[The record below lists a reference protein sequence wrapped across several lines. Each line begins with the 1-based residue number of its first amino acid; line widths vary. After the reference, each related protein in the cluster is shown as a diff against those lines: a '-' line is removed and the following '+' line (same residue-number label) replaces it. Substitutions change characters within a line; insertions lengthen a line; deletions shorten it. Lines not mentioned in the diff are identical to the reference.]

1 MVRISPAARKSKL
14 LSAALKVRT
23 IEPESE
29 PAPMIVLKSAPAST
43 SATPLG
49 VGPPDEVIEDTLV
62 LTALTSKLVNVST
75 PEGVVSRL
83 PLPVV
88 WAISVIAWPPE
99 TSATSTG
106 LGVGFVTD
114 GGGGLIGGS
123 MGSLFGVALIV
134 MVSGVGAL
142 F

>member
-1 MVRISPAARKSKL
+1 MMVRISPAARKSKL

-23 IEPESE
+23 IAPESE
-29 PAPMIVLKSAPAST
+29 PAPIIVLKSAPAST

-88 WAISVIAWPPE
+88 WAISLIAWPPE
-99 TSATSTG
+99 TSAASTG
-106 LGVGFVTD
+106 LGVGFVS
-114 GGGGLIGGS
+114 GGGGCLEEKSRIPIGG
-123 MGSLFGVALIV
+123 VA
-134 MVSGVGAL
+134 
-142 F
+142 